1 MELIHAVDLK
11 ISIVEGRKDTIPHAE
26 AYALI
31 DIFRSTST
39 IPLLLRNGASM
50 VVPVFR
56 LNTARAMMKKDP
68 DFIAVG
74 ERYGFKIPQFD
85 YGNSPADILKHSF
98 EGKPIL
104 FTSTNC
110 TRVLERMRD
119 RDKIFITSFVNFTA
133 TYERLIEFDDIA
145 LVMSGRPDGSADEDQ
160 IFSLFLEQKL
170 KGKDI
175 DPTSFI
181 QMARKSNGARRLKLI
196 GYGRDVIPATTM
208 DTVSFAA
215 VYQDGRIVTAK

>member
-1 MELIHAVDLK
+1 
-11 ISIVEGRKDTIPHAE
+11 
-26 AYALI
+26 
-31 DIFRSTST
+31 
-39 IPLLLRNGASM
+39 M

-56 LNTARAMMKKDP
+56 LNTARAMMKKNP

-98 EGKPIL
+98 EGKSIL

-119 RDKIFITSFVNFTA
+119 RDNIFVTSFVNFTA
-133 TYERLIEFDDIA
+133 TYERLIGFDDIA
-145 LVMSGRPDGSADEDQ
+145 IVMSGRPDGSADEDQ

-170 KGKDI
+170 KGKDVE
-175 DPTSFI
+175 PASFI

-196 GYGRDVIPATTM
+196 GYGRDVIPATTL
-208 DTVSFAA
+208 DTVRSAA
-215 VYQDGRIVTAK
+215 VYQDDSIVTAK

>member
-1 MELIHAVDLK
+1 MK
-11 ISIVEGRKDTIPHAE
+11 ISIVEGRKDIIPHAE

-39 IPLLLRNGASM
+39 IPLLLRNGASK
-50 VVPVFR
+50 VIPVFR
-56 LNTARAMMKKDP
+56 LNTARAMMKRNP

-98 EGKPIL
+98 EGKSIL

-110 TRVLERMRD
+110 TRVLERMRE
-119 RDKIFITSFVNFTA
+119 RDNIFVTSFVNFTA
-133 TYERLIEFDDIA
+133 TYEHLIGFDDIA
-145 LVMSGRPDGSADEDQ
+145 IVMSGRPDGSADEDQ
-160 IFSLFLEQKL
+160 IFALFLEQKL
-170 KGKDI
+170 KGKDVE
-175 DPTSFI
+175 PASFI
-181 QMARKSNGARRLKLI
+181 EMARKSNGARRLKLI

-208 DTVSFAA
+208 DTVRSAA
-215 VYQDGRIVTAK
+215 VYQNDRIVTAK